1 MGVVD
6 IHDPT
11 EPADRGV
18 EIGQRGRAT
27 RHAVDAVDR
36 QHETAVTAG
45 LGDEPLQGPRF
56 GCRQF
61 HDAGSGGR
69 RRQPRAL
76 MNTVVRLPVD
86 HEQVTLLG
94 DRREQADVGKRDA
107 RKDEGVR
114 HSEPCGELF
123 LRLVDK
129 HRARESPRRAVVR
142 PPFRQRI
149 ADCLVDPGIAV
160 EAEETVRPEVP
171 DGMAVDRHPPV
182 VGGRIEEE
190 ILEVHPGV
198 GVEKR
203 ERHPGDLV
211 SGEPFGERVEP

>member
-1 MGVVD
+1 MGVVH

-11 EPADRGV
+11 EPANRGV
-18 EIGQRGRAT
+18 EIGQRRRAT

-45 LGDEPLQGPRF
+45 LGDEPLQSPRL

-61 HDAGSGGR
+61 HDPGSGGR

-86 HEQVTLLG
+86 HKQVTLLR
-94 DRREQADVGKRDA
+94 DRREQADIGKRDT
-107 RKDEGVR
+107 RKDEGVG
-114 HSEPCGELF
+114 HSEPCREFL

-142 PPFRQRI
+142 PPFRQGI
-149 ADCLVDPGIAV
+149 TDCLVDPGIAV

-182 VGGRIEEE
+182 VGGRVEEE
-190 ILEVHPGV
+190 ILEVHPGI

-203 ERHPGDLV
+203 ERHPRDLV